1 MGQTP
6 VGPPSDN
13 QRRLGDLHAG
23 TPGSTTPIP
32 APGPATAPNNQASLE
47 QLQHGSPPPPPPPAS
62 TSPVPQSAPPSP
74 PTPGAIPPRRV
85 PRTLLWGAGAAVL
98 LAGIVALIFTQTGA
112 SDPAPAAP
120 AQDAIVT
127 ITPATSAPTGANA
140 FVAPTDVAGLISL
153 VKASTFPVYC
163 GDYSGSAFLL
173 DASAL
178 GAPAGTEVIVTNHHV
193 VETCLDGADLQLVL
207 PVSSISA
214 RVVATD
220 VPNDLAIL
228 AAEINVP
235 ALSAAAVTTI
245 GQWVMA
251 VGSPL
256 GVENTVTFGNV
267 TNLIPNEAAITTD
280 AAISPGSSG
289 GPLVDST
296 GRVLGINSAVMQDEY
311 GAAMGFAVTASQLC
325 ETLLDC
331 RQ

>member
-1 MGQTP
+1 M
-6 VGPPSDN
+6 
-13 QRRLGDLHAG
+13 
-23 TPGSTTPIP
+23 
-32 APGPATAPNNQASLE
+32 
-47 QLQHGSPPPPPPPAS
+47 
-62 TSPVPQSAPPSP
+62 
-74 PTPGAIPPRRV
+74 
-85 PRTLLWGAGAAVL
+85 L

-127 ITPATSAPTGANA
+127 NTPATPAPAGANA
-140 FVAPTDVAGLISL
+140 FVAPTDVAGLISR

-163 GDYSGSAFLL
+163 GDYLGSAFLL

-228 AAEINVP
+228 AANINAP
-235 ALSAAAVTTI
+235 ALSAVAAPTI

-267 TNLIPNEAAITTD
+267 TNLIPDEASITTD

-289 GPLVDST
+289 GPLVDSA
-296 GRVLGINSAVMQDEY
+296 GRVLGVNSAVLDEEY
-311 GAAMGFAVTASQLC
+311 GSSIGLSVSVSQLC
-325 ETLLDC
+325 ERLVDC
-331 RQ
+331 Q